1 MTIRGIEEYDDDN
14 SRRVE
19 VNTNMWRTILIMVLV
34 LGWGIAATAEEVKIG
49 VVDLDQAIGAT
60 AEGKAAREELE
71 RKMRGAEL
79 DAQPMIDRYRA
90 LTEEYQKKSVVLSP
104 EKLREMQ
111 LDITELENQIKLKES
126 ELQNRLQLDRQRLVE
141 PLMQKL
147 QVTVNEVG
155 RESGF
160 SLILIRGAPG
170 VLYYKEAL
178 DITDV
183 VIEQFNKDK

>member
-1 MTIRGIEEYDDDN
+1 MTRN
-14 SRRVE
+14 V
-19 VNTNMWRTILIMVLV
+19 WRAAVIMVLV
-34 LGWGIAATAEEVKIG
+34 LGWGMAAQAQDMKIG

-71 RKMRGAEL
+71 RKMRDAEL
-79 DAQPMIDRYRA
+79 DAQPMIERYRS

-147 QVTVNEVG
+147 QATVDQVG
-155 RESGF
+155 RDKGY
-160 SLILIRGAPG
+160 SLVLIRGAPG

-178 DITDV
+178 DITDLD
-183 VIEQFNKDK
+183 IEQFNKDK

>member
-1 MTIRGIEEYDDDN
+1 MTRN
-14 SRRVE
+14 V
-19 VNTNMWRTILIMVLV
+19 WRAAVIMVLV
-34 LGWGIAATAEEVKIG
+34 LGWGMAAQAQDMKIG

-71 RKMRGAEL
+71 RKMRDAEL
-79 DAQPMIDRYRA
+79 DAQPMIERYRS

-147 QVTVNEVG
+147 QATVDQVG
-155 RESGF
+155 RENGY
-160 SLILIRGAPG
+160 SLVLIRGAPG

-178 DITDV
+178 DITDL

>member
-1 MTIRGIEEYDDDN
+1 M
-14 SRRVE
+14 
-19 VNTNMWRTILIMVLV
+19 NTNMWRAILIMVLV
-34 LGWGIAATAEEVKIG
+34 LGWGISATAEEGQIG

-60 AEGKAAREELE
+60 VEGKAAREELE
-71 RKMRGAEL
+71 RKMRDAEL
-79 DAQPMIDRYRA
+79 DMKPMMERYQA
-90 LTEEYQKKSVVLSP
+90 LGEEYQKKSVVLSP

-111 LDITELENQIKLKES
+111 LDITELENQLKLKQS
-126 ELQNRLQLDRQRLVE
+126 ELENRLQLDRQRLVE
-141 PLMQKL
+141 PLMQRI

-155 RESGF
+155 RKNGF

-178 DITDV
+178 DITDE

>member
-1 MTIRGIEEYDDDN
+1 M
-14 SRRVE
+14 
-19 VNTNMWRTILIMVLV
+19 NTNMWRAILIMVLV
-34 LGWGIAATAEEVKIG
+34 LGWSISATAAEGQIG

-60 AEGKAAREELE
+60 VEGKAAREELE
-71 RKMRGAEL
+71 RKMRDAEL
-79 DAQPMIDRYRA
+79 DMKPMMERYQA
-90 LTEEYQKKSVVLSP
+90 LGEEYQKKSVVLSP

-111 LDITELENQIKLKES
+111 LDITELENQLKLKQS
-126 ELQNRLQLDRQRLVE
+126 ELENRLQLDRQRLVE
-141 PLMQKL
+141 PLMQRI

-155 RESGF
+155 RKNGF

-178 DITDV
+178 DITDE

>member
-1 MTIRGIEEYDDDN
+1 MTRN
-14 SRRVE
+14 VLRAAV
-19 VNTNMWRTILIMVLV
+19 IMVLV
-34 LGWGIAATAEEVKIG
+34 LGWGMATNAEDIKIG

-71 RKMRGAEL
+71 RKMREAEL
-79 DAQPMIDRYRA
+79 DAQPMIERYRA
-90 LTEEYQKKSVVLSP
+90 LTEDYQKKSVVLSP

-147 QVTVNEVG
+147 QLTVNEVG
-155 RESGF
+155 RDKGF

-178 DITDV
+178 DITET

>member
-1 MTIRGIEEYDDDN
+1 MTRN
-14 SRRVE
+14 VLRAAV
-19 VNTNMWRTILIMVLV
+19 MMVLV
-34 LGWGIAATAEEVKIG
+34 LGWGMATQAEDVKIG
-49 VVDLDQAIGAT
+49 MVDLDQAIGAT

-71 RKMRGAEL
+71 RKMRDAEL
-79 DAQPMIDRYRA
+79 DAQPMIERYRT

-147 QVTVNEVG
+147 QVTVDQVG
-155 RESGF
+155 RDNGY

-170 VLYYKEAL
+170 VLYYREAL
-178 DITDV
+178 DITDL

>member
-1 MTIRGIEEYDDDN
+1 MTRN
-14 SRRVE
+14 V
-19 VNTNMWRTILIMVLV
+19 WRAAVIMVLV
-34 LGWGIAATAEEVKIG
+34 LGWGMAAQAQDMKIG

-71 RKMRGAEL
+71 RKMRDAEL
-79 DAQPMIDRYRA
+79 DAQPMIERYRS

-147 QVTVNEVG
+147 QATVDQVG
-155 RESGF
+155 RDKGY
-160 SLILIRGAPG
+160 SLVLIRGAPG

-178 DITDV
+178 DITDL

>member
-1 MTIRGIEEYDDDN
+1 MTRN
-14 SRRVE
+14 VLRAAV
-19 VNTNMWRTILIMVLV
+19 IMVLV
-34 LGWGIAATAEEVKIG
+34 LGWGMATNAEDIKIG

-71 RKMRGAEL
+71 RKMREAEL
-79 DAQPMIDRYRA
+79 DAQPMIERYRT

-147 QVTVNEVG
+147 QLTVNEVG
-155 RESGF
+155 RDKGF

-178 DITDV
+178 DITET

>member
-1 MTIRGIEEYDDDN
+1 MN
-14 SRRVE
+14 M
-19 VNTNMWRTILIMVLV
+19 NMWRTILIMVLV
-34 LGWGIAATAEEVKIG
+34 LGWGITATAEENKIG

-71 RKMRGAEL
+71 RKMRATEL
-79 DAQPMIDRYRA
+79 DMQPMIERYRT

-111 LDITELENQIKLKES
+111 LDITELENQLKLKQDDFQS
-126 ELQNRLQLDRQRLVE
+126 RLQLDRQRLVE
-141 PLMQKL
+141 PLMEKI

-155 RESGF
+155 RDNGF
-160 SLILIRGAPG
+160 ALILIRGAPG

-183 VIEQFNKDK
+183 VIERFNKDK